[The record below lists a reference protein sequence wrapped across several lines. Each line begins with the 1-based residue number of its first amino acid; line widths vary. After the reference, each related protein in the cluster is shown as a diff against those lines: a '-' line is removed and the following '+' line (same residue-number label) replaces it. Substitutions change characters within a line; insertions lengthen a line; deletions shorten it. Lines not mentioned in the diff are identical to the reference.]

1 MTLTVP
7 MIARSRRTWVFASG
21 ERKADAVAAA
31 FAQPRNPQA
40 PSSFADGEELIWY
53 IDQAAASKL

>member
-1 MTLTVP
+1 
-7 MIARSRRTWVFASG
+7 MIARSRHTWVFASG

-40 PSSFADGEELIWY
+40 PSSFADGEELVWY
-53 IDQAAASKL
+53 IDQDAASKL

>member
-1 MTLTVP
+1 
-7 MIARSRRTWVFASG
+7 WVFASG